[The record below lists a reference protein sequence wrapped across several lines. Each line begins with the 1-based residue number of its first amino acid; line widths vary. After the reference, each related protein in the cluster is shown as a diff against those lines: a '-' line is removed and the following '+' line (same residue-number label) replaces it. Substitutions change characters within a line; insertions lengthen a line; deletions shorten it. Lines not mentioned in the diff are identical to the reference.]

1 MYLGNCIA
9 SVFFDQCSVNTINA
23 PGLQGEL
30 VLRDCRLQPNVQ
42 EIKGDLYKLDS
53 TLGTRFTNCTV
64 HTPVVS
70 GKASPEQV
78 NRTGFV
84 EINRSV
90 RHYHI
95 NPTLGNGIIEH
106 YRRQGMELNPD
117 FIAKLKLHHGMED

>member
-1 MYLGNCIA
+1 MSWILIILIA
-9 SVFFDQCSVNTINA
+9 ILLLIF
-23 PGLQGEL
+23 L
-30 VLRDCRLQPNVQ
+30 VLIIYLRARNQ

-64 HTPVVS
+64 HTPLVS
-70 GKASPEQV
+70 GIAKPELV

-90 RHYHI
+90 RYYHI
-95 NPTLGNGIIEH
+95 NTMLSNRIIEH
-106 YRRQGMELNPD
+106 YRRQGIELNPD